1 MLLRCILLI
10 IISILLIVLVYKMLV
25 VHSDTD
31 KFADTTIPTHSALYS
46 TMGDV
51 LDYAKVSG
59 EVLDETTCTSSP
71 DNMEK
76 NVFPQVFCLD
86 TEFRKRAK
94 LGNLISSYVSA
105 EVDLIGGQLGGN
117 QTTLEI
123 LNQDKDAYI
132 NRSYVADFLEYTKSS
147 PPPITSGTLELFGD
161 VPSVARQN
169 SVANASYKFPSVA
182 GDFYGT
188 YKIDRAQF
196 HLIDGITIH
205 LDYNYLR
212 VYDLDAQMI
221 YQYQVQTMDKV
232 EFNKMP
238 TTTIIITLIN
248 NPTTGGNISEE
259 KQKKINLL
267 RDLGLNGSSIYLY
280 GNNGSYSLYNYY
292 KTLMFKLIRM
302 TQE

>member
-1 MLLRCILLI
+1 MLLRCILVI
-10 IISILLIVLVYKMLV
+10 IIAILLMLLVYKMLV
-25 VHSDTD
+25 VHPDTD
-31 KFADTTIPTHSALYS
+31 KFADTTIPTRSALYT

-51 LDYAKVSG
+51 LEYAKVSA
-59 EVLDETTCTSSP
+59 ENLAKTTCTSSP

-76 NVFPQVFCLD
+76 NAFPQAFCLD
-86 TEFRKRAK
+86 TEIRARAK

-105 EVDLIGGQLGGN
+105 EVDLIGGQLGAD

-123 LNQDKDAYI
+123 LNKDKDAYI
-132 NRSYVADFLEYTKSS
+132 NRPYVADFLEYTKKN
-147 PPPITSGTLELFGD
+147 PPPITSGTLELFGE
-161 VPSVARQN
+161 VPSVARKDSFN
-169 SVANASYKFPSVA
+169 NVNYKFPSVV
-182 GDFYGT
+182 GDFYGI

-221 YQYQVQTMDKV
+221 YQYQVQTMDTVK
-232 EFNKMP
+232 FNKMP
-238 TTTIIITLIN
+238 TTTIAITLIN

-267 RDLGLNGSSIYLY
+267 RDLGLDGSSMYLY
-280 GNNGSYSLYNYY
+280 GNNGNYSLYNYY